1 MSAPTA
7 RALLPLVVLAG
18 LVAGCAQ
25 RTPPTDREPAR
36 STAPESLS
44 TVTSKEIDRSPAAG
58 ESIERLLQGRVA
70 GVVVTQTPDGIAVRI
85 RGGTSEHGNNEPLY
99 IVNGMAV
106 AAGPNGS
113 LAGISAYDIES
124 ITVLKDAASMTMY
137 GSRGANGVIVIKTK
151 RAKQ

>member
-44 TVTSKEIDRSPAAG
+44 TVTSKEIDRSPASG

-70 GVVVTQTPDGIAVRI
+70 GVVVTQTADGIAVRI
-85 RGGTSEHGNNEPLY
+85 RGGTSEYGNNEPLY

>member
-1 MSAPTA
+1 MSAPPA
-7 RALLPLVVLAG
+7 RALLPLVVLAA
-18 LVAGCAQ
+18 LAAGCAQ
-25 RTPPTDREPAR
+25 RTPAPAREAPR

-70 GVVVTQTPDGIAVRI
+70 GVVVTQTADGIAVRI
-85 RGGTSEHGNNEPLY
+85 RGGTSAHGNNEPLY

-106 AAGPNGS
+106 AAGPNGT

>member
-70 GVVVTQTPDGIAVRI
+70 GVIVTQTADGIAVRI
-85 RGGTSEHGNNEPLY
+85 RGGTSEYGNNEPLY

>member
-1 MSAPTA
+1 MSTSTA
-7 RALLPLVVLAG
+7 RALLPFVVLAG
-18 LVAGCAQ
+18 LAAGCAQ
-25 RTPPTDREPAR
+25 RKPAPAR
-36 STAPESLS
+36 DAPRSTPPESLT
-44 TVTSKEIDRSPAAG
+44 TVTAKEIDRSPAAG

-70 GVVVTQTPDGIAVRI
+70 GVVVTQTADGIAVRI
-85 RGGTSEHGNNEPLY
+85 RGGTSEHGNNDPLY

>member
-1 MSAPTA
+1 MITPTA
-7 RALLPLVVLAG
+7 RVVLPFAVVG
-18 LVAGCAQ
+18 VLVAGCAQ
-25 RTPPTDREPAR
+25 RQPPVDREAPK

-44 TVTSKEIDRSPAAG
+44 TVTSKEIDRSRPAG
-58 ESIERLLQGRVA
+58 ESVERILAGRVA
-70 GVVVTQTPDGIAVRI
+70 GVVVTQTADGIAVRI
-85 RGGTSEHGNNEPLY
+85 RGGTSAHGNNEPLY

-113 LAGISAYDIES
+113 LAGISPYDIES

-151 RAKQ
+151 RAKP

>member
-1 MSAPTA
+1 M
-7 RALLPLVVLAG
+7 LILAG
-18 LVAGCAQ
+18 LAAGCAQ
-25 RTPPTDREPAR
+25 RKPAPAREAPR

-44 TVTSKEIDRSPAAG
+44 IVTSKEIDRSPAAG

-70 GVVVTQTPDGIAVRI
+70 GVVVTQTADGIAVRI
-85 RGGTSEHGNNEPLY
+85 RGGTSEYGNNEPLY